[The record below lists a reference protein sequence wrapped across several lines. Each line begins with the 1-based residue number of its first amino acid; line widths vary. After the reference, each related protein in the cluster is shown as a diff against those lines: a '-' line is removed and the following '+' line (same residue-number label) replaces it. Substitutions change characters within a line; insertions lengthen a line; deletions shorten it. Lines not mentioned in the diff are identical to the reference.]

1 MMDFFA
7 KTDKGRKRRMNQD
20 YVFATSKPVGALP
33 NLFLLADG
41 MGGHKAGDFAS
52 RFAVE
57 EFRKYISEAPKDI
70 PSVQLIQNAISSV
83 NERLYKLSMED
94 ENYSGMGTTLVS
106 AFIDDNVITVSNI
119 GDSRAYII
127 HGNTIKQ
134 ITRDHS
140 YVEEMVRR
148 GFMRRGSQDYLNSR
162 NIITRAVGI
171 EPRVAAD
178 FFEVE
183 LSDGDYFLMCSDGL
197 SNMADNESIR
207 NIIRERN
214 SVENKVQ
221 ALIDIANING
231 GKDNIGIVLVDPY
244 GEEVES

>member
-1 MMDFFA
+1 MVFLA

-207 NIIRERN
+207 NIVRERN

>member
-1 MMDFFA
+1 MDFFA

-20 YVFATSKPVGALP
+20 YVFATDQPVGSLP

-41 MGGHKAGDFAS
+41 MGGHKAGDYAS

-57 EFRKYISEAPKDI
+57 ELKKYISNAPTGT
-70 PSVQLIQNAISSV
+70 PPVQLIQDGILSV
-83 NERLYKLSMED
+83 NARLYKLSMED
-94 ENYSGMGTTLVS
+94 ENLSGMGTTLVT
-106 AFIDDNVITVSNI
+106 AFLDGNILTVSNI
-119 GDSRAYII
+119 GDSRAYLI

-140 YVEEMVRR
+140 YVEEMVKR
-148 GFMRRGSQDYLNSR
+148 GFMRRGSKDYMNSR

-183 LSDGDYFLMCSDGL
+183 LTEGDYIIMCSDGL
-197 SNMADNESIR
+197 TNMVDNESIR
-207 NIIRERN
+207 NIIREHN
-214 SVENKVQ
+214 SIENKVS
-221 ALIDIANING
+221 ALIDMANING
-231 GKDNIGIVLVDPY
+231 GKDNIGIVLAGPY
-244 GEEVES
+244 REEVES

>member
-1 MMDFFA
+1 MDFFA

-20 YVFATSKPVGALP
+20 YVFATSKPVGGLP

-57 EFRKYISEAPKDI
+57 EFKKYISEAPKDI
-70 PSVQLIQNAISSV
+70 TSVQLIQNAISSV

-183 LSDGDYFLMCSDGL
+183 LSEGDYFLMCSDGL

-207 NIIRERN
+207 NIVRERN

>member
-1 MMDFFA
+1 MDFYA

-57 EFRKYISEAPKDI
+57 EFKKYISEAPKDI
-70 PSVQLIQNAISSV
+70 TSVQLIQNAISSV

-148 GFMRRGSQDYLNSR
+148 GFMRRGSQEYLNSR

-183 LSDGDYFLMCSDGL
+183 LSEGDYFLMCSDGL

-244 GEEVES
+244 REEAES

>member
-1 MMDFFA
+1 MDFFA

>member
-1 MMDFFA
+1 MDFFA

-57 EFRKYISEAPKDI
+57 EFKKYISEAPKDI
-70 PSVQLIQNAISSV
+70 TSVQLIQNAISSV

-183 LSDGDYFLMCSDGL
+183 LSEGDYFLMCSDGL

-207 NIIRERN
+207 NIVRERN

>member
-1 MMDFFA
+1 MDFFA

-207 NIIRERN
+207 NIVRERN

-244 GEEVES
+244 REEAES

>member
-1 MMDFFA
+1 
-7 KTDKGRKRRMNQD
+7 
-20 YVFATSKPVGALP
+20 
-33 NLFLLADG
+33 
-41 MGGHKAGDFAS
+41 
-52 RFAVE
+52 
-57 EFRKYISEAPKDI
+57 
-70 PSVQLIQNAISSV
+70 
-83 NERLYKLSMED
+83 
-94 ENYSGMGTTLVS
+94 
-106 AFIDDNVITVSNI
+106 
-119 GDSRAYII
+119 
-127 HGNTIKQ
+127 
-134 ITRDHS
+134 
-140 YVEEMVRR
+140 VEEMVRR
-148 GFMRRGSQDYLNSR
+148 GFMRRGSQEYLNSR

-183 LSDGDYFLMCSDGL
+183 LSEGDYFLMCSDGL

-244 GEEVES
+244 REEAES

>member
-1 MMDFFA
+1 
-7 KTDKGRKRRMNQD
+7 
-20 YVFATSKPVGALP
+20 
-33 NLFLLADG
+33 
-41 MGGHKAGDFAS
+41 
-52 RFAVE
+52 
-57 EFRKYISEAPKDI
+57 
-70 PSVQLIQNAISSV
+70 
-83 NERLYKLSMED
+83 MED

-207 NIIRERN
+207 NIVRERN

>member
-207 NIIRERN
+207 NIVRERN

>member
-1 MMDFFA
+1 MDFFA

-20 YVFATSKPVGALP
+20 YVFATSKPVGVLP

-57 EFRKYISEAPKDI
+57 EFKKYISEAPKDI
-70 PSVQLIQNAISSV
+70 TSVQLIQNAISSV

-148 GFMRRGSQDYLNSR
+148 GFMRRGSQEYLNSR

-183 LSDGDYFLMCSDGL
+183 LSEGDYFLMCSDGL

-244 GEEVES
+244 REEAES

>member
-1 MMDFFA
+1 MEFFA

-20 YVFATSKPVGALP
+20 YVFATDQPVGSLP

-41 MGGHKAGDFAS
+41 MGGHKAGDYAS

-57 EFRKYISEAPKDI
+57 ELKNYISNAPSGT
-70 PSVQLIQNAISSV
+70 PSVQLIQDGIISV
-83 NERLYKLSMED
+83 NARLYQLSITD
-94 ENYSGMGTTLVS
+94 ENLSGMGTTLVT
-106 AFIDDNVITVSNI
+106 AFLEENNLTVSNI
-119 GDSRAYII
+119 GDSRAYLI

-140 YVEEMVRR
+140 YVEEMVKR
-148 GFMRRGSQDYLNSR
+148 GFMRRGSKDYLNSR

-183 LSDGDYFLMCSDGL
+183 LSDGDYLIMCSDGL
-197 SNMADNESIR
+197 TSMVDNESIR
-207 NIIRERN
+207 NIVREHN
-214 SVENKVQ
+214 TVKNKVE
-221 ALIDIANING
+221 ALIDMANING
-231 GKDNIGIVLVDPY
+231 GKDNIGIVLVGPFR
-244 GEEVES
+244 EEVAS

>member
-1 MMDFFA
+1 MDFFA

-207 NIIRERN
+207 NIVRERN
-214 SVENKVQ
+214 TVENKVQ

>member
-1 MMDFFA
+1 MDFFA

-106 AFIDDNVITVSNI
+106 AFIDDNIITVSNI

-207 NIIRERN
+207 NIVRERN

>member
-1 MMDFFA
+1 MDFFA

-83 NERLYKLSMED
+83 NERMYKLSMED

-127 HGNTIKQ
+127 RGNTIKQ

-207 NIIRERN
+207 NIVRERN

>member
-1 MMDFFA
+1 MDFFA

-20 YVFATSKPVGALP
+20 YVFATDQPIGSLP

-41 MGGHKAGDFAS
+41 MGGHKAGDYAS

-57 EFRKYISEAPKDI
+57 ELKKYISSAPSGT
-70 PSVQLIQNAISSV
+70 PAVQLIQDGIISV
-83 NERLYKLSMED
+83 NARLYKLSMDD
-94 ENYSGMGTTLVS
+94 ENLTGMGTTLVT
-106 AFIDDNVITVSNI
+106 AFLEENNLTVSNI
-119 GDSRAYII
+119 GDSRAYLV

-140 YVEEMVRR
+140 YVEEMVKR
-148 GFMRRGSQDYLNSR
+148 GFMRRGSKDYLNAR

-183 LSDGDYFLMCSDGL
+183 LSEGDYLIMCSDGL
-197 SNMADNESIR
+197 TNMVDNESIR
-207 NIIRERN
+207 NIVREHN
-214 SVENKVQ
+214 TVQNKVD
-221 ALIDIANING
+221 ALIDMANING
-231 GKDNIGIVLVDPY
+231 GKDNIGIVLVGPY
-244 GEEVES
+244 REEVEA

>member
-1 MMDFFA
+1 MDFFA

-183 LSDGDYFLMCSDGL
+183 LSDGDYFLMCSDEL

>member
-1 MMDFFA
+1 MDFFA

-127 HGNTIKQ
+127 RGNTIKQ

-207 NIIRERN
+207 NIVRERN

>member
-1 MMDFFA
+1 MDFFA

-106 AFIDDNVITVSNI
+106 SFIDDNVITVSNI

-207 NIIRERN
+207 NIVRERN